1 MSLNERTEQPKL
13 RLLLPLTLSAASES
27 RLRTCGRMVCQQKT
41 VLDGVWTR
49 KDGRKSRQAISVVM
63 EVVGLAPEAGLET
76 WARPQLAACFLSI
89 ACQHF
94 V

>member
-1 MSLNERTEQPKL
+1 MGKKAWWKGQTGHL
-13 RLLLPLTLSAASES
+13 
-27 RLRTCGRMVCQQKT
+27 
-41 VLDGVWTR
+41 
-49 KDGRKSRQAISVVM
+49 VV

-76 WARPQLAACFLSI
+76 WARPQLAACSLSI